1 MQKSVLVAVSRWKFF
16 HKYKLR
22 RRWTKKY
29 MVRAPAVALM
39 QSSCAA
45 CCKQPFTALQQWV
58 KPGDLNRPNMLRCA
72 GT

>member
-29 MVRAPAVALM
+29 MVRPVAVAKVLCCVLQNRCSQHCSRS
-39 QSSCAA
+39 QSQEPEQAQRAA
-45 CCKQPFTALQQWV
+45 GA
-58 KPGDLNRPNMLRCA
+58 
-72 GT
+72 

>member
-29 MVRAPAVALM
+29 MVRAPAVALT
-39 QSSCAA
+39 QILVLHAANSHLQHCSS
-45 CCKQPFTALQQWV
+45 
-58 KPGDLNRPNMLRCA
+58 G
-72 GT
+72 